1 MAETTADTAPDGT
14 PDPTSTTDPTDT
26 VDTVDTVTEPTTDV
40 TAETEGG
47 DYSTETSDVPP
58 VSPPREIIAAPGAAT
73 GRRKQAIARV
83 RLTPGTGQWTVNGRK
98 LDQYFP
104 NKVHQQLVND
114 PFVTLEIDKRFDV
127 IARIHG
133 GGVSGQAGALRLAI
147 ARALNEID
155 EDGNRPALKRA
166 GFLTRDPRAKERK
179 KYGLKKA
186 RKAPQYSKR

>member
-1 MAETTADTAPDGT
+1 MAETTIET
-14 PDPTSTTDPTDT
+14 PDTDSPDNEVVPESFTT
-26 VDTVDTVTEPTTDV
+26 ESSSESFSFV
-40 TAETEGG
+40 TAREVVV
-47 DYSTETSDVPP
+47 VP
-58 VSPPREIIAAPGAAT
+58 SAAT

-83 RLTPGTGQWTVNGRK
+83 RLVPGTGNWTVNGRA
-98 LDQYFP
+98 LDKYFP

-114 PFVTLEIDKRFDV
+114 PFVTLEYVDRFDI

-133 GGVSGQAGALRLAI
+133 GGISGQAGALRLAI
-147 ARALNEID
+147 ARALNAID
-155 EDGNRPALKRA
+155 TEGNRPALKRA